1 MVSPQ
6 CGFVDGLLDDLG
18 ERRSSHGSGSDALY
32 EAFLPGVA
40 RHPLEYPTVIEYD
53 WCKAKLFIKVPV
65 E

>member
-18 ERRSSHGSGSDALY
+18 ERRSSHRSGSDALY

-40 RHPLEYPTVIEYD
+40 RHPLEYPTISEYD
-53 WCKAKLFIKVPV
+53 
-65 E
+65 